1 LNVICHIYLKSLKNV
16 LAAGNIGEILETV
29 CKAAQRS
36 IVTWQKTAGK
46 AAARGET
53 CGTVTVTGLLR
64 YVDL

>member
-1 LNVICHIYLKSLKNV
+1 VICHIYLKSLKSV

-46 AAARGET
+46 AAARGAMST
-53 CGTVTVTGLLR
+53 RLNVTGLLH
-64 YVDL
+64 YVDF

>member
-1 LNVICHIYLKSLKNV
+1 V

-46 AAARGET
+46 AAARGAMST
-53 CGTVTVTGLLR
+53 RLNVTGLLH
-64 YVDL
+64 YVDF